1 MYSRILILAI
11 GLSSPLMG
19 QFVNAVKNNQ
29 AQTKYVNSFSTW
41 PSDQVVQSKVITT
54 VVKPPA
60 PALPAPVTFQQP
72 LRYTPLPAD
81 GNVSGLPLRAR
92 EALET
97 ASFEDNGIVT
107 STDASGVPR
116 FSTTV
121 NGRTIPREPKPSEP
135 YMTPLNKA
143 LWMSLVLAA
152 EVEPSHS
159 HHDGGRK

>member
-1 MYSRILILAI
+1 MA
-11 GLSSPLMG
+11 
-19 QFVNAVKNNQ
+19 QFVNAVRNNQ

-41 PSDQVVQSKVITT
+41 PSDQVVQSKVVTT

-60 PALPAPVTFQQP
+60 PVLPGPVVFKQP
-72 LRYTPLPAD
+72 LRAAPLPAD

-97 ASFEDNGIVT
+97 ASLEDSGIVT
-107 STDASGVPR
+107 TTDASGATR

-121 NGRTIPREPKPSEP
+121 NGRAIQKEPKRSEP
-135 YMTPLNKA
+135 FMTPLNKA
-143 LWMSLVLAA
+143 LWLSLVFAA

-159 HHDGGRK
+159 HHGGGRK